1 MSKIP
6 PQRISALFHVF
17 KLFNSNHVIYN
28 FIIYNLQ
35 ISIFGAKVRK
45 IPLPLFLSLK
55 CCHIMNKLLKLSCLS
70 LFLAL
75 VICSCS
81 SPQKYSYETVPNDPL
96 KARIYTLDNGLKVYL
111 TVNKETPRI
120 QTFIAVRVGGK
131 NDPAETTGLA
141 HYFEHLMFKGTD
153 KYGTQDYATEKP
165 LLDQIE
171 QQFEI
176 YRKTTDETERKAIYH
191 TIDSLSYEA
200 SKYAIPNEYDKL
212 MAAIGST
219 GSNAYTW
226 YDQTVYQEDIPSNQ
240 IENWA
245 KIQAD
250 RFENNVIR
258 GFHTELEAVYEEKN
272 MSLTRDN
279 SKIQEAI
286 FSSLFPKHPYGTQTV
301 LGTQENLK
309 NPSITNIKNYYKQ
322 WYVPNNMAICM
333 SGDLDPDETIAMIDK
348 YFGSLKP
355 NPELPK
361 LDLPKEDPITA
372 PIVKEVLGPDAESVA
387 LAWRFPGASSKDFE
401 ILQVVSQVLYNGQAG
416 LIDLNLNQQQKVL
429 NSYGYPMGLADY
441 SALILGGQPKQGQ
454 TLEEVKDLLLSEIKK
469 LRTGEFDEKMLQAN
483 INNFKL
489 NELQSMESNEGR
501 ADMFVNSFIDGTN
514 WEDEVTAIDRMA
526 KLTKEDIAAFANQ
539 YLKEDNYA
547 VIYKKQGK
555 DPNEKKMTK
564 PEITPIVSNRDVTSP
579 FLTSIQES
587 VVKPIEPVFL
597 DFKKDMSQLTAKS
610 DIPVLYKQN
619 VANDLFQLIY
629 VFDMGNN
636 NDKALGTAFDYLEYL
651 GTSDMTPEE
660 LKSEFYRLACTF
672 YVSPGNERTYVVLS
686 GLNENM
692 PAAMQLFEKLLADAQ
707 VNKEAYENLVEDILK
722 ARTDAKLNQG
732 KNFSRLMN
740 YAMYGPQSPATNV
753 LTEAEL
759 ISMNPQ
765 ELVDRIH
772 NQNNYKHRIL
782 YYGPSSSKDLLATID
797 QYHQVPA
804 VLKDIPAGNEYPY
817 LETPTTKVLIA
828 PYEAKQIYMAQISN
842 LDKKY
847 DPAIEPTRELY
858 NEYFGGGMNSIVF
871 QEMRETRGLAY
882 SAWAGML
889 PPNYLKYPYTIR
901 TQIATQNDKMI
912 DAVNTFNDII
922 NNMPESEAAF
932 KLAKEGLINRMRT
945 DRIIKSDII
954 WTYINAQDLGQN
966 VDPRIKL
973 YNDVQTMTLKDIVD
987 FQKEWVKGRTYVY
1000 CILGD
1005 KKDLDMNKLKAVGP
1019 IEELTQQQIF
1029 GY

>member
-1 MSKIP
+1 
-6 PQRISALFHVF
+6 
-17 KLFNSNHVIYN
+17 
-28 FIIYNLQ
+28 
-35 ISIFGAKVRK
+35 
-45 IPLPLFLSLK
+45 
-55 CCHIMNKLLKLSCLS
+55 MNKLLKLSCLS

-75 VICSCS
+75 VMSSCS
-81 SPQKYSYETVPNDPL
+81 SQKKYSYETVPNDPL

-153 KYGTQDYATEKP
+153 KYGTQDYAAEKP

-176 YRKTTDETERKAIYH
+176 YRQTTDEAERKAIYH

-212 MAAIGST
+212 MAAIGSS

-258 GFHTELEAVYEEKN
+258 GFHTELEAVYEN

-279 SKIQEAI
+279 SKVQEAI

-333 SGDLDPDETIAMIDK
+333 SGDLDPDETIALIDK
-348 YFGSLKP
+348 YFGGLKP

-361 LDLPKEDPITA
+361 LNLPKEDPITA

-387 LAWRFPGASSKDFE
+387 LAWRFPGLASKDFE
-401 ILQVVSQVLYNGQAG
+401 VLQVVSQVLYNGKAG
-416 LIDLNLNQQQKVL
+416 LIDLDLNQQQKVL

-441 SALILGGQPKQGQ
+441 SAFILGGLPKQGQ
-454 TLEEVKDLLLSEIKK
+454 TLEEVKDLLLNEIKK
-469 LRTGEFDEKMLQAN
+469 LRAGEFDEKMLQAN

-489 NELQSMESNEGR
+489 YELQSMESNEGR
-501 ADMFVNSFIDGTN
+501 ADIFVNSFINGTN

-526 KLTKEDIAAFANQ
+526 KLTKEDIVAFADK

-547 VIYKKQGK
+547 VVYKKQGK

-564 PEITPIVSNRDVTSP
+564 PEITPIVSNRDVASP

-587 VVKPIEPVFL
+587 AVKPVEPVFL

-619 VANDLFQLIY
+619 VTNDLFQLIY

-707 VNKEAYENLVEDILK
+707 VNKEAYDNLVGDILK
-722 ARTDAKLNQG
+722 ARADAKLNQG
-732 KNFSRLMN
+732 QNFSRLMN
-740 YAMYGPQSPATNV
+740 YAMYGPKSPATNL

-759 ISMNPQ
+759 ASMNPQ

-782 YYGPSSSKDLLATID
+782 YYGPSSSKDLLATIE

-804 VLKDIPAGNEYPY
+804 TLKDIPAGNEYSY
-817 LETPTTKVLIA
+817 LETPATKVLVA

-882 SAWAGML
+882 SAWAGIM
-889 PPNYLKYPYTIR
+889 PPSYLKYPYTIR

-954 WTYINAQDLGQN
+954 WTYINAQDLGQS

-1019 IEELTQQQIF
+1019 IEELTQEQIF

>member
-1 MSKIP
+1 
-6 PQRISALFHVF
+6 
-17 KLFNSNHVIYN
+17 
-28 FIIYNLQ
+28 
-35 ISIFGAKVRK
+35 
-45 IPLPLFLSLK
+45 
-55 CCHIMNKLLKLSCLS
+55 MNKRLKLSCFS
-70 LFLAL
+70 LLLAL
-75 VICSCS
+75 VIGSCS
-81 SPQKYSYETVPNDPL
+81 APEKYSYETVPNDPL

-153 KYGTQDYATEKP
+153 KFGTQDYATEKP
-165 LLDQIE
+165 LLDAIE

-176 YRKTTDETERKAIYH
+176 YRKTTDEAERKAIYH

-245 KIQAD
+245 KIQSD

-279 SKIQEAI
+279 SKVQEAI

-333 SGDLDPDETIAMIDK
+333 SGDLDPEKTIALIDQ
-348 YFGSLKP
+348 YFGQQQP

-361 LDLPKEDPITA
+361 LNLPKEEPISQ
-372 PIVKEVLGPDAESVA
+372 PVVKDVLGPDAESIA
-387 LAWRFPGASSKDFE
+387 LAWRFPGASDKDFE
-401 ILQVVSQVLYNGQAG
+401 TLQVVSQVLYNGAAG

-441 SALILGGQPKQGQ
+441 SVLLLGGLPKQGQ
-454 TLEEVKDLLLSEIKK
+454 TLDEVKDLLLKEISK
-469 LRTGEFDEKMLQAN
+469 LRTGDFDDKMLEAN

-489 NELQSMESNEGR
+489 AELQSMESNEGR
-501 ADMFVNSFIDGTN
+501 ADMFVSSFINGTD
-514 WEDEVTAIDRMA
+514 WKDEVSAIDRMS
-526 KLTKEDIAAFANQ
+526 KLTKEDIVAFANK

-547 VIYKKQGK
+547 AIYKKQGK
-555 DPNEKKMTK
+555 DPDEKKMTK
-564 PEITPIVSNRDVTSP
+564 PEITPIISNRDVASP
-579 FLTSIQES
+579 FLVEVQENA
-587 VVKPIEPVFL
+587 VQPIEPVFL
-597 DFKKDMSQLTAKS
+597 DFKKDLNQLTAKS

-636 NDKALGTAFDYLEYL
+636 HDKALGTAFDYLEYL

-672 YVSPGNERTYVVLS
+672 YVTPGSERTYVVLS

-692 PAAMQLFEKLLADAQ
+692 PAAIQLFEKLLADAQ
-707 VNKEAYENLVEDILK
+707 VNQEAYTNMTGDILK
-722 ARTDAKLNQG
+722 ARADAKLNQG
-732 KNFSRLMN
+732 KSFSRLVS
-740 YAMYGPQSPATNV
+740 YAMYGPDSPTTNL
-753 LTEAEL
+753 LTETEL
-759 ISMNPQ
+759 TNMNPQ

-772 NQNNYKHRIL
+772 NQNSYKHRIL
-782 YYGPSSSKDLLATID
+782 YYGPSSSKDLLATIN
-797 QYHQVPA
+797 QYHQVPET
-804 VLKDIPAGNEYPY
+804 LKDIPAGNEYPY
-817 LETPTTKVLIA
+817 LETPVTKILVA
-828 PYEAKQIYMAQISN
+828 PYDAKQIYMAQISN

-847 DPAIEPTRELY
+847 DPAIEPVREMY

-882 SAWAGML
+882 SAWAGMM
-889 PPNYLKYPYTIR
+889 PPSYLKYPYVLR

-932 KLAKEGLINRMRT
+932 KLAKDGLINRMRT
-945 DRIIKSDII
+945 DRTIKSDII
-954 WTYINAQDLGQN
+954 WSYIDAQDLGQS

-973 YNDVQTMTLKDIVD
+973 FNDVQNMTLKDIAD
-987 FQKEWVKGRTYVY
+987 FQKQWVKGRTYVY

-1005 KKDLDMNKLKAVGP
+1005 KKDLELDKLKTVGP
-1019 IEELTQQQIF
+1019 IEELTQKQIF

>member
-1 MSKIP
+1 
-6 PQRISALFHVF
+6 
-17 KLFNSNHVIYN
+17 
-28 FIIYNLQ
+28 
-35 ISIFGAKVRK
+35 
-45 IPLPLFLSLK
+45 
-55 CCHIMNKLLKLSCLS
+55 MNKLLKLSCLS

-176 YRKTTDETERKAIYH
+176 YRKTTDEAERKAIYH

-387 LAWRFPGASSKDFE
+387 LAWRFPGVSDKDFE
-401 ILQVVSQVLYNGQAG
+401 ILQVVSQVLYNGKAG
-416 LIDLNLNQQQKVL
+416 LIDLDLNQQQKVL

-441 SALILGGQPKQGQ
+441 SALLLGGLPKQGQ

-469 LRTGEFDEKMLQAN
+469 LRAGEFDEKMLEAN

-489 NELQSMESNEGR
+489 GELQNMESNEGR
-501 ADMFVNSFIDGTN
+501 ADMFVNSFINGTDWKN
-514 WEDEVTAIDRMA
+514 EVTAIDRMA
-526 KLTKEDIAAFANQ
+526 KLTKEDIEAFANK

-564 PEITPIVSNRDVTSP
+564 PEITPIITNRDVASP
-579 FLTSIQES
+579 FLVEVQES
-587 VVKPIEPVFL
+587 AVKPIEPVFL
-597 DFKKDMSQLTAKS
+597 DYQKDMSQLKAKS

-636 NDKALGTAFDYLEYL
+636 HDKALGTAFDYLEYL

-692 PAAMQLFEKLLADAQ
+692 PAAVQLFEKLLADAQ
-707 VNKEAYENLVEDILK
+707 VNKEAYTNMTSDILK
-722 ARTDAKLNQG
+722 ARSDAKLNQG
-732 KNFSRLMN
+732 QNFSRLMSF
-740 YAMYGPQSPATNV
+740 AMYGPKSPATNL

-759 ISMNPQ
+759 TNMNPQ

-945 DRIIKSDII
+945 DRVIKSDII